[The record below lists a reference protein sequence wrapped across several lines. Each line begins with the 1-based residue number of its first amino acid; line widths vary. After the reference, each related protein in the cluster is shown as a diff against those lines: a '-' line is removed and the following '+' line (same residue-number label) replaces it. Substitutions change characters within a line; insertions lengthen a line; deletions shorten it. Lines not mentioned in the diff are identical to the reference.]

1 MPKLFSGAGAV
12 SMSVAGLMLAG
23 CAGGGD
29 DSTPLKPQ
37 AFYAQ
42 KQQGQASGGR
52 DVAANR
58 QVEQAPAVKASSAV
72 TLPQPAPVNTPAAV
86 QASPTTR
93 PVMAAMPS
101 ASSMSSGNFIVL
113 GTVVAEA
120 NGEPVYADKILSRI
134 EDALAA
140 GAKRM
145 EPREYRI
152 AASQLIDRAIM
163 EQITDELEFAAA
175 QRNTTPEDQQ
185 LAAGATTMWRQK
197 EITKAGGSEAVA
209 RARSLDDGTE
219 FDERTRQQYR
229 RHLIQIY
236 YMKHVWPKVQ
246 VSANDVRRFYDQ
258 NVEQLYSEKSAVRF
272 RAIRI
277 NIKPRGKEKA
287 WEVATDALTK
297 ARSGWDFAKIATNPQ
312 WNDSATWRANGGYW
326 DMVETKNGTGQ
337 TVKEGVWTEKGT
349 LAAEELEKAV
359 FALNPGEV
367 TDVIQTADAL
377 YVAKV
382 EEKKTGRVLPF
393 EDLKVQADIRDRMEK
408 EQRLALRLK
417 EQQKLQDNKYW
428 HKNDK
433 NIELTVD
440 MAMQNYEAWRRPTES
455 AQAR

>member
-1 MPKLFSGAGAV
+1 MPKLFSGAV
-12 SMSVAGLMLAG
+12 SVSIATGLFLAAG

-29 DSTPLKPQ
+29 QSAPLKPQ

-52 DVAANR
+52 DVSGNP
-58 QVEQAPAVKASSAV
+58 QVEQAPVKAPLAV
-72 TLPQPAPVNTPAAV
+72 AAAEAEPGSISVAPAA
-86 QASPTTR
+86 TR

-101 ASSMSSGNFIVL
+101 ASPGNFLVL

-134 EDALAA
+134 EPALAA
-140 GAKRM
+140 NAKRL
-145 EPREYRI
+145 EPREYRGV
-152 AASQLIDRAIM
+152 AAQLIDRAIM

-185 LAAGATTMWRQK
+185 LAAGATTMWRQR

-209 RARSLDDGTE
+209 RAKSLEDGID

-236 YMKHVWPKVQ
+236 YMKQVWPKVQ
-246 VSANDVRRFYDQ
+246 ISANDVRRFYDQ
-258 NVEQLYSEKSAVRF
+258 NVDKLYSEKSAVRF

-277 NIKPRGKEKA
+277 NVKPRGKEKA
-287 WEVATDALTK
+287 WALATDLLNK
-297 ARSGWDFAKIATNPQ
+297 ARAGWDFEKIARNPD
-312 WNDSATWRANGGYW
+312 WNDSTWRSNGGYL
-326 DMVETKNGTGQ
+326 DVVETKNEAGQ
-337 TVKEGVWTEKGT
+337 TVKEGVWVEKGS

-367 TDVIQTADAL
+367 TDVIQAGDAL
-377 YVAKV
+377 YIAKM
-382 EEKKTGRVLPF
+382 EQKKTGRVLPF

-408 EQRLALRLK
+408 EQRMALRFKEHEKLK
-417 EQQKLQDNKYW
+417 DNKYW
-428 HKNDK
+428 HKNDR

-440 MAMQNYEAWRRPTES
+440 MAMQNYEAWRRPATES

>member
-1 MPKLFSGAGAV
+1 MPKLFSGTGAV
-12 SMSVAGLMLAG
+12 SLSVAGLLLGG

-29 DSTPLKPQ
+29 DATPLKPQ
-37 AFYAQ
+37 AFYSQ
-42 KQQGQASGGR
+42 KRQGQASGGR
-52 DVAANR
+52 DVTANR
-58 QVEQAPAVKASSAV
+58 QVEQAPVKS
-72 TLPQPAPVNTPAAV
+72 PQTAAAPKPAPTDTRVAQT
-86 QASPTTR
+86 SPTTR

-101 ASSMSSGNFIVL
+101 TSSGNFIVL

-120 NGEPVYADKILSRI
+120 NGAPVYADKVLSRI

-140 GAKRM
+140 NAKRL
-145 EPREYRI
+145 EPREYRM

-209 RARSLDDGTE
+209 RAKSSDDGMD
-219 FDERTRQQYR
+219 FDERTRQQFR

-236 YMKHVWPKVQ
+236 YMKQVWPKVQ

-277 NIKPRGKEKA
+277 NLKQRGKEKA
-287 WEVATDALTK
+287 WEAATDALSK
-297 ARSGWDFAKIATNPQ
+297 ARSGWDFAKLATNPQ
-312 WNDSATWRANGGYW
+312 WNDNATWRANGGYW
-326 DMVETKNGTGQ
+326 DMAETKNATGQ
-337 TVKEGVWTEKGT
+337 TVKDGVWTEKGT

-408 EQRLALRLK
+408 QQRTTLRFK

-428 HKNDK
+428 HKNDR

-440 MAMQNYEAWRRPTES
+440 MAMQNYESWRRPTES